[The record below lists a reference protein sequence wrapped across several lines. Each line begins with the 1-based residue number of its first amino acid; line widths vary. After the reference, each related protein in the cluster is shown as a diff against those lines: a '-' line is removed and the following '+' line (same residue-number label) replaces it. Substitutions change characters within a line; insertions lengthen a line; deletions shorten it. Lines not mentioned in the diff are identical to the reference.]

1 MARIKVTDPHTGV
14 TITVNDDSPQAK
26 AWGESAPV
34 VVEEPTADP
43 VDDKPVPTRKSRP
56 RKSS

>member
-1 MARIKVTDPHTGV
+1 MARVKVTDPHTGV

-26 AWGESAPV
+26 AWGESSPRAKAEPV
-34 VVEEPTADP
+34 VDP
-43 VDDKPVPTRKSRP
+43 VEDEPLPTRKSRS

>member
-1 MARIKVTDPHTGV
+1 MARIKVTDPHSGV

-26 AWGESAPV
+26 AWGVSTPV
-34 VVEEPTADP
+34 AVEEPTADP
-43 VDDKPVPTRKSRP
+43 VDDEPVPTRKSRS